1 MATRRF
7 KRFSREIAFVP
18 LDSPETAAFLMFS
31 TKNELF
37 SLVEKL
43 RVEAGHKVP
52 AEWIDEYEKR
62 LVEVFGQG
70 SGSAL
75 GRITRTRSKATAATL
90 ELAAVSPAISP
101 KHARAAAPEGE
112 VEVEGMPRKKP
123 TLVFADPL
131 VASVPVTA
139 IAPIRPVDVSEPLLS
154 DSKRQEMQDWLT
166 GATEQPDGDIGARLP
181 EQGN

>member
-1 MATRRF
+1 
-7 KRFSREIAFVP
+7 
-18 LDSPETAAFLMFS
+18 MFS
-31 TKNELF
+31 TKTELF

-52 AEWIDEYEKR
+52 AEWIEEYEKR

-75 GRITRTRSKATAATL
+75 GRITRTRSKGPAATL

-101 KHARAAAPEGE
+101 KLARVEAAKGE

-123 TLVFADPL
+123 TLVFADPA
-131 VASVPVTA
+131 VAM
-139 IAPIRPVDVSEPLLS
+139 RPVEVSEPLLS
-154 DSKRQEMQDWLT
+154 DSTRQEMQAWLT
-166 GATEQPDGDIGARLP
+166 GATEQPDGEIGARLP

>member
-1 MATRRF
+1 
-7 KRFSREIAFVP
+7 
-18 LDSPETAAFLMFS
+18 MFS

-43 RVEAGHKVP
+43 RVETDHKVP
-52 AEWIDEYEKR
+52 TEWIEAYEKR
-62 LVEVFGQG
+62 VVEVFGCG

-75 GRITRTRSKATAATL
+75 GRLLRTRSKGAAATL
-90 ELAAVSPAISP
+90 ELAAVSPAITP
-101 KHARAAAPEGE
+101 KLARVEAAKGE

-123 TLVFADPL
+123 NLVFADPV

-139 IAPIRPVDVSEPLLS
+139 IAPMRPVEVSEPLLS
-154 DSKRQEMQDWLT
+154 DSTRQEMQAWLT
-166 GATEQPDGDIGARLP
+166 GATEQPDGDAGARLP